1 MAKRRQRIV
10 FCPTIAR
17 GAEALEGRRRMMEGF
32 VHKITRA
39 VRLVATEAA
48 CAGYFE
54 LEAENL

>member
-1 MAKRRQRIV
+1 
-10 FCPTIAR
+10 
-17 GAEALEGRRRMMEGF
+17 MMEGF

-54 LEAENL
+54 HEAENL